1 MAENGDVVLEIEGEQ
16 LVLMPEHTLWMPE
29 RKTLLIA
36 DAHFGKAATFRAG
49 GIFVPRGTT
58 ATTLARLDA
67 ALTRTDAA
75 RLIFLGDLLHARE
88 GRSPETLRLV
98 AEWRAS
104 RAAVEMVLVRGNHDR
119 AAGDPPESLGI
130 ACVDAPM
137 LEGPFAFT
145 HHPRVVDG
153 CYDIAGHVHPAV
165 RLRGRGRQWERLAC
179 FWVRSDVM
187 VLPAFGDFTGLG
199 DVELA
204 EGDRA
209 FAVADGA
216 VVEVSVCTLAK
227 ALGQRSD

>member
-1 MAENGDVVLEIEGEQ
+1 MADGDVTLEIEGEHV
-16 LVLMPEHTLWMPE
+16 VLMPEHALWMPE
-29 RKTLLIA
+29 RQTLLVA
-36 DAHFGKAATFRAG
+36 DTHFGKAATFRAG

-67 ALTRTDAA
+67 ALA
-75 RLIFLGDLLHARE
+75 RSNAMRLVILGDLLHARE

-104 RAAVEMVLVRGNHDR
+104 RAEVEVVLVRGNHDR
-119 AAGDPPESLGI
+119 AAGDPPESLGV
-130 ACVDAPM
+130 ACVDAPL

-145 HHPRVVDG
+145 HHPRVVEGHFDV
-153 CYDIAGHVHPAV
+153 AGHVHPAV
-165 RLRGRGRQWERLAC
+165 RLRGRGRQWERLPC
-179 FWVRSDVM
+179 FWLRREGI

-209 FAVADGA
+209 FAVANGTI
-216 VVEVSVCTLAK
+216 VEVAVA
-227 ALGQRSD
+227 RVE